1 MAGPRKAS
9 SLPAKKPKV
18 KAARPATVPKPSLS
32 SEFVVDSDDS
42 GDAKTAG
49 DKKPASKTASA
60 GADVVKPA
68 EPKPSASQGKPSKKR
83 KLPSSSPEED
93 DSGGSGSGNDGSSE
107 DEQRPS
113 NKRIVTVPDESP
125 TPMPKPA
132 TARPVSAKTSSA
144 NVKPL
149 NQNKER
155 GSGAT
160 SEESGSEAGY
170 SSGDSSSGSESGS
183 GSGSGSGNESISGSS
198 DKTSLQSP
206 EKSSPVQKS
215 VPQQPAPTYKPP
227 AGFEHTSISFHPASK
242 LSEILAP
249 SNLQGK
255 QIWHI
260 TVPES
265 VPISLVKEVSTQ
277 DIGNGAPIVEHHGA
291 KYGLVPESGVE
302 QSSSRALLL
311 PSTQTNSYQ
320 SSKTNIIKTLH
331 LQQLVSLPSLAS
343 EPAVHPSGS
352 PSAPESYRKTPRQ
365 QPEGLRMR
373 YRPFGASDD
382 STSESSPKPAPKA
395 PEFRLPASVKE
406 SSPGRKRKRS
416 ESGSNAVSAVKSK
429 KRKQSPPVTAG
440 ATRDPMDIDATS
452 DKSSDGEMSPAK
464 NSHPKTNGI
473 RPNGNLPN
481 GTETKDERRKRKE
494 KKKLEKRES
503 PPKPATALPLDVKQD
518 AETMQPGEVVEGAP
532 TIAIANAVEGTTS
545 INGLSAQI
553 EPNHQTARREDK
565 RRRRKEKERTG
576 RGASLIPGDN
586 TSQRVHESP
595 DQMMQEI
602 ENAQRDASVQIQ
614 ISSPRERSALKQS
627 GSAHVSRNRTLD
639 SGRDSSRKETEEE
652 RAKRK
657 EEKRRRRTEGRNA

>member
-1 MAGPRKAS
+1 MAGPKESS

-18 KAARPATVPKPSLS
+18 KAAQPATVPKPSLS

-42 GDAKTAG
+42 RDAKTAG

-60 GADVVKPA
+60 RSDVVKPA
-68 EPKPSASQGKPSKKR
+68 EPKPSASQGKSSKKR

-107 DEQRPS
+107 DEQRSS

-132 TARPVSAKTSSA
+132 TARPVSAKPSSA

-160 SEESGSEAGY
+160 GEESSSEAG
-170 SSGDSSSGSESGS
+170 DSSGSE
-183 GSGSGSGNESISGSS
+183 SGSGSGNESISGSS

-206 EKSSPVQKS
+206 EKRSPVQKS

-227 AGFEHTSISFHPASK
+227 AGFEPTSISFHPASK

-277 DIGNGAPIVEHHGA
+277 DIGNGAPIVQHHGA

-382 STSESSPKPAPKA
+382 STSESSPEPTPKA

-406 SSPGRKRKRS
+406 SSPGRKRKRP
-416 ESGSNAVSAVKSK
+416 ESGDSSSNAVSAVKSK

-440 ATRDPMDIDATS
+440 ATRDLMDIDATS
-452 DKSSDGEMSPAK
+452 DKSSDGEMSPTK
-464 NSHPKTNGI
+464 NPHPKTNGI

-545 INGLSAQI
+545 IIGLSTQI
-553 EPNHQTARREDK
+553 EPNHKTAKREEK
-565 RRRRKEKERTG
+565 RRKRKEKERTG
-576 RGASLIPGDN
+576 RGASLIPGEN
-586 TSQRVHESP
+586 ISQRDESQ

-602 ENAQRDASVQIQ
+602 ENAQRDASIQIQ
-614 ISSPRERSALKQS
+614 ISSPRERSPLKQS
-627 GSAHVSRNRTLD
+627 GSAHVSQNRTLD
-639 SGRDSSRKETEEE
+639 SGQNSQRKETKEE

-657 EEKRRRRTEGRNA
+657 EEKRRRRTESRNA

>member
-9 SLPAKKPKV
+9 SLPAKKRKV
-18 KAARPATVPKPSLS
+18 KAAQPATVPKPSLS

-42 GDAKTAG
+42 RDAETAG

-60 GADVVKPA
+60 RSDVVKPA
-68 EPKPSASQGKPSKKR
+68 EPKPLASQGKPSKKR
-83 KLPSSSPEED
+83 KLPNSSPEED

-107 DEQRPS
+107 DEQGPS

-132 TARPVSAKTSSA
+132 TARPVSAKPSSA

-149 NQNKER
+149 NQNKKR

-160 SEESGSEAGY
+160 SEESSSEAGD
-170 SSGDSSSGSESGS
+170 SSGDSSSGSE
-183 GSGSGSGNESISGSS
+183 SGSGSGNESISGSS

-206 EKSSPVQKS
+206 EKGSPVQKS

-227 AGFEHTSISFHPASK
+227 AGFEPTSISFHPASK

-343 EPAVHPSGS
+343 EPAIHPSGS
-352 PSAPESYRKTPRQ
+352 PSAPESHRKTPRQ
-365 QPEGLRMR
+365 QPAGLRMR

-382 STSESSPKPAPKA
+382 STSESSPEPTPKA

-406 SSPGRKRKRS
+406 SSPGRKRKRP
-416 ESGSNAVSAVKSK
+416 ESSSNAVSAVKSK

-440 ATRDPMDIDATS
+440 ATWDPMDIDATS
-452 DKSSDGEMSPAK
+452 DKSSDGEMSPTK
-464 NSHPKTNGI
+464 NPHPKTNGI

-494 KKKLEKRES
+494 KKKLEQRES

-545 INGLSAQI
+545 INGLSTQI
-553 EPNHQTARREDK
+553 EPHHKTAKREEK

-576 RGASLIPGDN
+576 RGASLIPGEN
-586 TSQRVHESP
+586 TSQRDESQ

-602 ENAQRDASVQIQ
+602 ENAQRDASIQIQ
-614 ISSPRERSALKQS
+614 SSSPRERSPLKQS

-639 SGRDSSRKETEEE
+639 SGQNSQRKETKEE
-652 RAKRK
+652 RAERK
-657 EEKRRRRTEGRNA
+657 EEKRRRRTEGRDA

>member
-18 KAARPATVPKPSLS
+18 KAAQPATVPKPSLS

-60 GADVVKPA
+60 RADVVKPA

-83 KLPSSSPEED
+83 KLPNSSPEKD
-93 DSGGSGSGNDGSSE
+93 DSGGSGSGNDRSSE

-113 NKRIVTVPDESP
+113 NKRILIVPDESP

-132 TARPVSAKTSSA
+132 TARPVSAKPSSA

-149 NQNKER
+149 YQNKER

-160 SEESGSEAGY
+160 SEESSSEAG
-170 SSGDSSSGSESGS
+170 GSSGSES

-206 EKSSPVQKS
+206 EKRSPVQKS
-215 VPQQPAPTYKPP
+215 VPQQPAPTYNSP
-227 AGFEHTSISFHPASK
+227 AGFEPTSISFHPASK
-242 LSEILAP
+242 VSEILAP

-265 VPISLVKEVSTQ
+265 VPISLVKEVPTQ

-291 KYGLVPESGVE
+291 KYGLVPESEVE

-365 QPEGLRMR
+365 QPAGLRMR

-382 STSESSPKPAPKA
+382 STSESSPEPIPKA

-406 SSPGRKRKRS
+406 SSPGRKRKRP
-416 ESGSNAVSAVKSK
+416 ESGVSSSNAVSAVKSK
-429 KRKQSPPVTAG
+429 KRKQSLPVTAR

-452 DKSSDGEMSPAK
+452 DKSSDGETSSTK
-464 NSHPKTNGI
+464 NPRPKTNDI

-494 KKKLEKRES
+494 KKNLEKRES

-532 TIAIANAVEGTTS
+532 TVAIANAVEGTTS
-545 INGLSAQI
+545 INGLSTQI
-553 EPNHQTARREDK
+553 EPNHKTAKREEK

-576 RGASLIPGDN
+576 RGASLIPGEN
-586 TSQRVHESP
+586 TSQRAESQ

-602 ENAQRDASVQIQ
+602 ENAQRDASIQ
-614 ISSPRERSALKQS
+614 MQSSSPRERSASKQS
-627 GSAHVSRNRTLD
+627 GSAHVSQNRTLD
-639 SGRDSSRKETEEE
+639 SGQKSQRQETKEE

-657 EEKRRRRTEGRNA
+657 EEKRRRRTEGRDA

>member
-1 MAGPRKAS
+1 MAGPKESS

-60 GADVVKPA
+60 RADVVKPA
-68 EPKPSASQGKPSKKR
+68 EPKPSASQGKLSKKR

-107 DEQRPS
+107 DGQRPS

-132 TARPVSAKTSSA
+132 TARPVSAKPSSA

-160 SEESGSEAGY
+160 SEESSSEAGA
-170 SSGDSSSGSESGS
+170 SSGDSSSGSE
-183 GSGSGSGNESISGSS
+183 SGSGSGNESISGSS

-206 EKSSPVQKS
+206 EKRSPVQKS

-227 AGFEHTSISFHPASK
+227 AGFEPTSISFHPASK

-311 PSTQTNSYQ
+311 PSTQTNNYQ

-382 STSESSPKPAPKA
+382 STSESSPEPTPKA

-406 SSPGRKRKRS
+406 SSPGRKRKRP
-416 ESGSNAVSAVKSK
+416 ESSSNAISAVKSK
-429 KRKQSPPVTAG
+429 KRKQSPPVTARASRG
-440 ATRDPMDIDATS
+440 PMDIDATS

-464 NSHPKTNGI
+464 KPHPKTNGI

-532 TIAIANAVEGTTS
+532 TIATANAVEGTIS
-545 INGLSAQI
+545 INGLSTRI
-553 EPNHQTARREDK
+553 EPNHKTAKREEK

-576 RGASLIPGDN
+576 RGASMIPGET
-586 TSQRVHESP
+586 TSQRDESQ

-602 ENAQRDASVQIQ
+602 ENAQRDASIQ
-614 ISSPRERSALKQS
+614 MPISSPRERSPLKQS

-639 SGRDSSRKETEEE
+639 SGQNSQRQETKEE
-652 RAKRK
+652 RAMRK